1 MHENYKRR
9 APKSSVI
16 LACTIVRVKKL
27 AVSESREIVQVAYLG
42 KLTIIRSDRARKL
55 LNERSK
61 AGRDIS
67 VHDKLLEKVAVS

>member
-1 MHENYKRR
+1 M
-9 APKSSVI
+9 AML
-16 LACTIVRVKKL
+16 LACVISYTKKVS
-27 AVSESREIVQVAYLG
+27 VSEWHEIGRVAYLG